1 MQGRRGM
8 KMSDDLDAT
17 ILLPFAITVM
27 EFEPIRGE
35 GIAQVRCKAF
45 DLSVVVAGEKNY
57 VALLAQT
64 RDQREEFAGAVFIMN
79 EIAQQNQGGRMIIVK
94 QLAQS
99 GFDRFHSPKR
109 DETPGHAL
117 AQLEAKV

>member
-1 MQGRRGM
+1 M
-8 KMSDDLDAT
+8 KMPDDLDAP
-17 ILLPFAITVM
+17 ILLSFAIAVM
-27 EFEPIRGE
+27 EFEPIRSE
-35 GIAQVRCKAF
+35 GIAQVRGKAF

-64 RDQREEFAGAVFIMN
+64 RNQREEFAGAVFVMN
-79 EIAQQNQGGRMIIVK
+79 EITQQNQGGGMIIVK

-99 GFDRFHSPKR
+99 GLDRFHSPKR

-117 AQLEAKV
+117 A